1 MLLYR
6 LKDSTVSV
14 YQNAKKKKP
23 TVTKETTSHIF
34 EQALLFSFFHSFE
47 RQHKER
53 STCVREREREKGRN
67 MKKNHKADALI
78 LFVPYK

>member
-14 YQNAKKKKP
+14 YQNAKKGKKKRT

-47 RQHKER
+47 RQHKEQ
-53 STCVREREREKGRN
+53 STCVREREREGEKYE
-67 MKKNHKADALI
+67 KKS
-78 LFVPYK
+78 

>member
-14 YQNAKKKKP
+14 YQNAKKKT

-53 STCVREREREKGRN
+53 STCVREREREGEKYE
-67 MKKNHKADALI
+67 KNHKADALI